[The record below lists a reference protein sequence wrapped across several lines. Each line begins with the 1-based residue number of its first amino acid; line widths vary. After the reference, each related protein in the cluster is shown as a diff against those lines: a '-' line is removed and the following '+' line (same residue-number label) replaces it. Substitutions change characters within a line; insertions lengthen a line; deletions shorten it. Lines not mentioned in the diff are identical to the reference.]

1 MPELRWSHIV
11 VVPDRNRQPDG
22 RVIVA
27 LPVVV
32 VPSVYVPSDFA
43 VQVPLT
49 LTDPETPTSWQW
61 VGSRP
66 AIEKSMFVP
75 LNFKHGD
82 DTLQVP
88 TTSPPQALTSLGQ
101 VAGAPVLLP
110 VPAVPVE
117 LPGLELQAAEKT
129 AETIAKD
136 SRRS

>member
-1 MPELRWSHIV
+1 
-11 VVPDRNRQPDG
+11 
-22 RVIVA
+22 
-27 LPVVV
+27 
-32 VPSVYVPSDFA
+32 
-43 VQVPLT
+43 
-49 LTDPETPTSWQW
+49 
-61 VGSRP
+61 
-66 AIEKSMFVP
+66 MFVP

-101 VAGAPVLLP
+101 VAGAIVPPVPVVPPVLLP